1 MVSPFELWLPILLSA
16 VGVFLVSSIIHMVLP
31 YHKNDYKKLPDED
44 RFLDALQGL
53 DVPPGEYSFP
63 RPDSM
68 KEYGSPEF
76 AAKCERGP
84 TGFVTFLP
92 NKVAGMGGPLAM
104 WFVYSIVV
112 SIFAGYVARLTLP
125 AGSEYLIVSR
135 VTGVV
140 AFCGYSL
147 GLMQGS
153 IWYKK
158 SWSTTLKSMFDGLI
172 YGLLTGGFFGWLWP
186 GV

>member
-1 MVSPFELWLPILLSA
+1 MVSPFELWLPILLAS
-16 VGVFLVSSIIHMVLP
+16 VGVFVVSSIIHMVLP
-31 YHKNDYKKLPDED
+31 FHKNDYKKLPDEA
-44 RFLDALQGL
+44 RFLEALQGL
-53 DVPPGEYSFP
+53 DIPPGDYSAP
-63 RPDSM
+63 QPGSM

-84 TGFVTFLP
+84 VAFMTILP
-92 NKVAGMGGPLAM
+92 SKVPSMGGPLLM
-104 WFVYSIVV
+104 WFLFSIVV
-112 SIFAGYVARLTLP
+112 SIFAAYVARLTLP
-125 AGSEYLIVSR
+125 HGSEYLIVSR

-147 GLMQGS
+147 ALMQGS

-158 SWSTTLKSMFDGLI
+158 SWSTTLKSMVDGLI